1 MIKQDIFSKILGCLF
16 GVAIGDALGAPV
28 EFLSLSEIKEK
39 FSKDGITDF
48 YPWGGFKP
56 GSYTDDTQM
65 SIATA
70 TGCIQAS
77 KLLREKGINYL
88 LQSVYRQYLGW
99 LHAMDD
105 PFQVRGPGNT
115 CLNALRSRKMGSIK
129 NRINN
134 SKGCGGVMRVA
145 PVGLGFYSET
155 SFQIGAECA
164 AITHGHPSGYLS
176 AGVLSAIISYLIAG
190 KGLVE
195 AVELSKVFLKRYEG
209 YQETLNKIE
218 QAIQLQ
224 DSDLPVDE
232 AISQIG
238 QGWVGEEALGIAIY
252 CALRFPENWG
262 EGVLAAANHSGD
274 SDSTASITGGISG
287 ALMGIEAIPAHW
299 VEKVENSEKIKD
311 LANNL
316 FAIYRDDNKIP
327 DEI

>member
-77 KLLREKGINYL
+77 KLLKEKGINYL

-145 PVGLGFYSET
+145 PVGLGFYPET

-274 SDSTASITGGISG
+274 SDSTASITGGILG

-299 VEKVENSEKIKD
+299 VENVENSEKIKD

>member
-65 SIATA
+65 SITTA

-145 PVGLGFYSET
+145 PVGLGFYPET

-299 VEKVENSEKIKD
+299 VENVENSEKIKN
-311 LANNL
+311 LAKNL